1 MLLDLK
7 FKRENEVEFF
17 EIGKMRTVFDQC
29 FLFTVLG
36 SPLKQYFFTRVSMN
50 FFSYFKFSRN
60 ISRYIIYNGWSRGQT
75 FHVPKFSGRLFLLL
89 FVRKLEEMVMALTA
103 VLNKSG
109 AKFEGEKKKKKLERH
124 NRSFLVRID

>member
-50 FFSYFKFSRN
+50 FFSYFKFLSFTK
-60 ISRYIIYNGWSRGQT
+60 YFTIYN
-75 FHVPKFSGRLFLLL
+75 L
-89 FVRKLEEMVMALTA
+89 
-103 VLNKSG
+103 
-109 AKFEGEKKKKKLERH
+109 
-124 NRSFLVRID
+124 